1 MKVSDFRRA
10 MRPKKYLTRDFVVY
24 QDPKR
29 LEARSEMQA
38 GGVVEREGF
47 SKGSPFGNRPKPA
60 LDRLSDAL
68 LNAHAKDDIR
78 HLLINSGVGNFSELD
93 RANLS
98 NILLTDEN
106 AMQYVSKNS
115 GLSTEDILNLIDD
128 RDAYFELEGASK
140 RAKLGAETLFG
151 DERKF
156 YQDAEQ
162 WIMENAKRYDD
173 PAKFKKAFKRTFP
186 KNNYLLNAINSK
198 KTTPIMTQ
206 FSDDFKREIFGTGE
220 GRSPGGKVVS
230 GKATKDISRI
240 GTNSSVLDDVFRVAI
255 YNFNPTVRNKIRNE
269 FMSIIPKETSV
280 SDKQA
285 LSTKK
290 NLEKNKLLKQFG
302 LDKKIKGPISRLIL
316 KDLGENLFNSIS
328 EFRKPFQTVESSLI
342 YLKDKVN
349 PKYREAFKETLQ
361 AVRYAKKSLWND
373 AKKQLNIAQNINF
386 DHKIPKA
393 LIDAGYADE
402 INYIKLT
409 PVTSDFNTKIKN
421 VEFDR
426 PLIKLTKKYEL
437 ASPNEKPKIFKKIQS
452 LKDSFNKKTKG
463 YLDDIIITEKKGKLT
478 FDSKVK
484 PLTKKTNVVSEL
496 SKNLFQD
503 LDVDPETREIL
514 NKLNNKLAMNP
525 FDAEGLFKDEIAKM
539 KRIGTPAAKF
549 IGGALGGLIAEIGF
563 EAAFAI
569 PAYSRGVDFDEILSN
584 TIFGLVGFGKTRLE
598 KVVEESGFDPDVVKY
613 ADLVNRKKQFQKD
626 VGFLE
631 YFGKPGVKTGYAE
644 IFSPEEIRSKNLEKR
659 IVENAQIF
667 NKELDKLN
675 KGSPQQQAYEKAED
689 KLKERYEKQSEEE
702 ISRKVLKETG
712 KKFTDFV
719 TEEDRRLEE
728 RMNELERLGFKEGG
742 FGKMGRRSFIKLAVG
757 IAAIIGGLRGGV
769 KQLKTPIA
777 KKVLK
782 DAPQGTPDW
791 FAPLIEKITKEGIDI
806 SDKAATIERQTVKE
820 LKTPDGTYTVTET
833 PDTGEIIVSVD
844 TGAGVNDLPV
854 DFTMTP
860 NRITGVADDG
870 TPITEFGE
878 FNIVESRVEGRLVSP
893 DDYDIDL
900 EEYVTSDLDD
910 AASDWHSVEKFATGK
925 TDEIAQKKKQDGKE
939 FIEAF
944 PNEDLA
950 NRYGDYDPPD
960 PNDY

>member
-1 MKVSDFRRA
+1 
-10 MRPKKYLTRDFVVY
+10 
-24 QDPKR
+24 
-29 LEARSEMQA
+29 
-38 GGVVEREGF
+38 
-47 SKGSPFGNRPKPA
+47 
-60 LDRLSDAL
+60 
-68 LNAHAKDDIR
+68 
-78 HLLINSGVGNFSELD
+78 
-93 RANLS
+93 
-98 NILLTDEN
+98 
-106 AMQYVSKNS
+106 
-115 GLSTEDILNLIDD
+115 
-128 RDAYFELEGASK
+128 
-140 RAKLGAETLFG
+140 
-151 DERKF
+151 
-156 YQDAEQ
+156 
-162 WIMENAKRYDD
+162 
-173 PAKFKKAFKRTFP
+173 
-186 KNNYLLNAINSK
+186 
-198 KTTPIMTQ
+198 MTQ

-386 DHKIPKA
+386 DHKIPKV

-539 KRIGTPAAKF
+539 KKIGTPAAKF
-549 IGGALGGLIAEIGF
+549 IGGVLGGLIAEVGF

-569 PAYSRGVDFDEILSN
+569 PAYARGEDFDEILGN
-584 TIFGLVGFGKTRLE
+584 TLFGLAGAGKTRQE

-613 ADLVNRKKQFQKD
+613 ADLVNRKKQFIAD
-626 VGFLE
+626 AGFVE
-631 YFGKPGVKTGYAE
+631 YFGKPGGDTGYGE
-644 IFSPEEIRSKNLEKR
+644 IFSPGEKSPLEKR
-659 IVENAQIF
+659 LIENAQIID
-667 NKELDKLN
+667 KELDQLKE
-675 KGSPQQQAYEKAED
+675 GSPLEQKFKKAEE
-689 KLKERYEKQSEEE
+689 KLEKRYAEKVEGSTP
-702 ISRKVLKETG
+702 RKFLKETG
-712 KKFTDFV
+712 ESVIDYFKD
-719 TEEDRRLEE
+719 EEERFNR
-728 RMNELERLGFKEGG
+728 RMNELERLGFKRGG
-742 FGKMGRRSFIKLAVG
+742 FGKIGRRSFIKLAAG

-777 KKVLK
+777 KKVLT
-782 DAPQGTPDW
+782 DAPTGTPDW
-791 FAPLIEKITKEGIDI
+791 FAPLVEKITKEGIDI
-806 SDKAATIERQTVKE
+806 SDKAATIERQVVKE
-820 LKTPDGTYTVTET
+820 LKTPDGTYTITET

-844 TGAGVNDLPV
+844 TGAGVNDFPV

-860 NRITGVADDG
+860 NKVTGIADDG

-878 FNIVESRVEGRLVSP
+878 FNIIETRAEGRLVSP
-893 DDYDIDL
+893 DGDYDI
-900 EEYVTSDLDD
+900 EPGEYVTNDLDD

-925 TDEIAQKKKQDGKE
+925 TDEIARKKKQDGKE
-939 FIEAF
+939 FIEQN
-944 PNEDLA
+944 PGEDIV
-950 NRYGDYDPPD
+950 NRYGDYDPPE
-960 PNDY
+960 PEPDYD